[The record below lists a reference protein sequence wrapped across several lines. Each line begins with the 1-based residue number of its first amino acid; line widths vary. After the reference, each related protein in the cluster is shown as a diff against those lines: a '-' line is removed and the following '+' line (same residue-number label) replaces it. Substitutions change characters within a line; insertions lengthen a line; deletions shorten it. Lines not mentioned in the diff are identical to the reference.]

1 MNELMIISVG
11 GWDFGMLLIIII
23 MVKITTVV
31 FHVIGHAQIP
41 LKNNYILY
49 LF

>member
-11 GWDFGMLLIIII
+11 GWDFGMLLIIIT
-23 MVKITTVV
+23 MVKITVV